1 MPPRGT
7 HDWYAAGILD
17 RVLHGGRAGRV
28 YRKLVLEK
36 QIAVDVDGSADVFD
50 TNGPTQMVTRI
61 FHKPEFTSE
70 GTIAV
75 FDEVI
80 EEIAGEGNCARTS
93 SIP

>member
-1 MPPRGT
+1 M
-7 HDWYAAGILD
+7 
-17 RVLHGGRAGRV
+17 
-28 YRKLVLEK
+28 
-36 QIAVDVDGSADVFD
+36 DVDGSADVFD

-70 GTIAV
+70 GTIAA

-80 EEIAGEGNCARTS
+80 REIAAEGNRARTN